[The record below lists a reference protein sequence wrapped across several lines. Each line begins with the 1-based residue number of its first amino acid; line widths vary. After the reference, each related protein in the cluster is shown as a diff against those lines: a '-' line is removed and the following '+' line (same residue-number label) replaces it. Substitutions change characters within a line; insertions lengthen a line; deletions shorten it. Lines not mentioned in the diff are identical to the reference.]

1 LRAFALNERHFSY
14 QKRVSVNKPIKVAV
28 TGAAGQIGYALIF
41 RMASGQ
47 MFGPQTE
54 IELQLLE
61 LEQALGALQGVVM
74 ELEDCAFP
82 LLRGVRYGCDV
93 NDAMRDV
100 NWAVLVGAV
109 PRKAGMERSDL
120 LRVNGAIFTEQGRA
134 IDAHAADDVQVFVV
148 GNPANTN
155 CLIAMNNAPRIP
167 RDRFFAMTTL
177 DELRARAQ
185 LARKSGTHVSDIAQ
199 MVIWGN
205 HSTTQYPD
213 FAHAR
218 IGGRAA
224 HEAIADRAWLENEF
238 LATVQNRGAEVIK
251 TRGASSAASAA
262 NAAIVGVHNL
272 THETPPGEWYSV
284 GRCSHGEY
292 GVDPGLIFSFPSRT
306 ENGVSRIVEGL
317 EHGNF
322 AQTKLAAT
330 LDELR
335 KERDAVKELGLIP
348 AN

>member
-1 LRAFALNERHFSY
+1 M
-14 QKRVSVNKPIKVAV
+14 

-41 RMASGQ
+41 RVASGQ
-47 MFGPQTE
+47 MFGPE
-54 IELQLLE
+54 VELEFRLLE
-61 LEQALGALQGVVM
+61 LDAALGALRGVVM
-74 ELEDCAFP
+74 ELEDSAFP
-82 LLRGVRYGCDV
+82 LLKDVWYGSDI
-93 NDAMRDV
+93 NEAMSGV

-120 LRVNGAIFTEQGRA
+120 LRVNGQIFTEQGRA

-155 CLIAMNNAPRIP
+155 CLIAMNNARRIP
-167 RDRFFAMTTL
+167 NDRFFAMTTL

-185 LARKSGTHVSDIAQ
+185 LARKAGVDVTEIAQ
-199 MVIWGN
+199 MTIWGN

-213 FAHAR
+213 FTHAR
-218 IGGRAA
+218 VGMREA
-224 HEAIADRAWLENEF
+224 HEAIADRNWLENDF
-238 LATVQNRGAEVIK
+238 IATVQNRGAEVIK

-262 NAAIVGVHNL
+262 NAAIVGVYNL
-272 THETPPGEWYSV
+272 THDTPPGEHYSV

-292 GVDPGLIFSFPSRT
+292 GVDPGLVFSFPSRT
-306 ENGVSRIVEGL
+306 EHGVSRIVEGI
-317 EHGNF
+317 EHGAF
-322 AQTKLAAT
+322 GRGKLAAT

-335 KERDAVKELGLIP
+335 KEREAVKELGLIS

>member
-1 LRAFALNERHFSY
+1 VK
-14 QKRVSVNKPIKVAV
+14 KRVRVAV

-47 MFGPQTE
+47 MFGPE
-54 IELQLLE
+54 IELEFRLLE
-61 LEQALGALQGVVM
+61 LDAALGALGGVVM
-74 ELEDCAFP
+74 ELEDSAFP
-82 LLRGVRYGCDV
+82 LLKDVWYGSDV
-93 NDAMRDV
+93 NDAMTGV

-120 LRVNGAIFTEQGRA
+120 LRVNGQIFTEQGRA
-134 IDAHAADDVQVFVV
+134 IDANAADDVRVFVV

-167 RDRFFAMTTL
+167 NDRFFAMTTL

-185 LARKSGTHVSDIAQ
+185 LARKAGVDVSEIAQ
-199 MVIWGN
+199 MTIWGN
-205 HSTTQYPD
+205 HSTTQFPD
-213 FAHAR
+213 FSHAKV
-218 IGGRAA
+218 GERAA
-224 HEAIADRAWLENEF
+224 HEAIADRKWLENDF
-238 LATVQNRGAEVIK
+238 ITMVQNRGAEVIK

-262 NAAIVGVHNL
+262 NAAIVGVYNL
-272 THETPPGEWYSV
+272 THDTPPGEQYSV

-306 ENGVSRIVEGL
+306 ENGVSRIVEGI
-317 EHGNF
+317 EHGEF
-322 AQTKLAAT
+322 GRGKLGAT
-330 LDELR
+330 LEELR
-335 KERDAVKELGLIP
+335 KEREAVKELGLIS